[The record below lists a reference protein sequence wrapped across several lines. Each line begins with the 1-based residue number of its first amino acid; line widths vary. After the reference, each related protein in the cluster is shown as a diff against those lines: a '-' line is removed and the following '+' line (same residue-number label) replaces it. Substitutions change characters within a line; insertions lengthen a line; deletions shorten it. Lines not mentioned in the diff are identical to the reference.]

1 MKTIRDVMTP
11 DPISIGPERSLL
23 DAIELLVEYEIS
35 GLPVVDPGD
44 KIVGVLSERDLL
56 KTYKKYNKPVIVID
70 PSADVAGE
78 SAKIL
83 EDARV
88 PVYITPERAAD
99 VMGVL
104 YRRAQYLKKIG
115 A

>member
-1 MKTIRDVMTP
+1 MFPDVP
-11 DPISIGPERSLL
+11 DSDL
-23 DAIELLVEYEIS
+23 S
-35 GLPVVDPGD
+35 GMYQWINGT
-44 KIVGVLSERDLL
+44 LL

-104 YRRAQYLKKIG
+104 YRRKQYLDKIG